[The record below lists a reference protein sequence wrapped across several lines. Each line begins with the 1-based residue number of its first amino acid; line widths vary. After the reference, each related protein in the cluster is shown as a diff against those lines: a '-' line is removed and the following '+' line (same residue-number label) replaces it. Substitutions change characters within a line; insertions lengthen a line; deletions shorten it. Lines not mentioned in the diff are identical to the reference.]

1 MDVPGTAQLTCSI
14 TGKPLDFLLQV
25 YAPVEDVDH
34 AFHRAIFVFTTPAVQ
49 QVHRRGAVRAF
60 RCQLPR
66 DNAFYPSDPAP
77 DGAPPSALPD
87 DLAALAASR
96 DRWGVCSNGLQLNA
110 FNPNA
115 RQTPSGEMWLQRK
128 AADLTQTGC
137 THLLL
142 CVGRLSPEKGVAD
155 LKEAKCPVRMRDV

>member
-96 DRWGVCSNGLQLNA
+96 DRWGVVARERGAQGGDAATLLRA
-110 FNPNA
+110 FPE
-115 RQTPSGEMWLQRK
+115 RELVVEPESE
-128 AADLTQTGC
+128 AAAKEC
-137 THLLL
+137 
-142 CVGRLSPEKGVAD
+142 GRRGHNL
-155 LKEAKCPVRMRDV
+155 